1 MNNGVMDFK
10 FGTPSP
16 IRYNDPRYG
25 DVDFFVRGIC
35 KCNILSSD
43 INNEEIQNI
52 LTTNLNNCVL
62 EAINKSK
69 GAEYEKLVDVIKM
82 CMSQNIVTVLPANV
96 QFVQFDN
103 FELNLTDASL
113 AMVKAN
119 KVTVVDTAEGAQN
132 GQTKCPKCGAT
143 DITPVGEGG
152 KLKCNFCRHEFEP
165 EKVAGLDGDIAKLE
179 GNVIGSGAQ
188 DIDTSFDGVLTL
200 KCTSCGA
207 EVVIDTNE
215 VTNARCH
222 WCRNTLSINQK
233 IPNGSVPDVVLPFF
247 IKKEDARAAIE
258 EFVNKRKFF
267 AHPKFRQEFQTE
279 NILGVY
285 FPYMIVDVNAH
296 CKLMGQGEHLIRRY
310 TVKVGDSSH
319 TYYDADLYNV
329 EREFD
334 IEIDDLTI
342 EGSAD
347 KLNKTSSEN
356 TNNVINAIMPF
367 DMMNAVKWDA
377 NYLKGYTSEK
387 RDINIADVKPLAE
400 IQSKDI
406 ARFAA
411 NDSLQFYDR
420 GVCWAN
426 EYIDVKGQQWKSAY
440 LPVWL
445 YSYQEVKGDKKI
457 LHYVAVNGRTKEVMG
472 SVPIHMTKLIIMSA
486 LLEILG
492 IFLMVVA
499 DFEYSWIFLS
509 IGIIYFLVV
518 YGKYRN
524 KDARHRHELE
534 TRRKIGNL
542 KQVDNF
548 VQSKKRLSN
557 SRIVGANNNY
567 VKGVGVAENLL
578 TQVKD
583 NLK

>member
-1 MNNGVMDFK
+1 MNNGVIEFR

-16 IRYNDPRYG
+16 IHYNDPNYG
-25 DVDFFVRGIC
+25 AIQFLMRGVV
-35 KCNILSSD
+35 KCNALSQD
-43 INNEEIQNI
+43 INSDEINNIIMTNANVWIAEVIHQNQNI
-52 LTTNLNNCVL
+52 
-62 EAINKSK
+62 
-69 GAEYEKLVDVIKM
+69 EYEKISEIVKNYL
-82 CMSQNIVTVLPANV
+82 SQKVVTILPSNL
-96 QFVQFDN
+96 QFVGIEN
-103 FELNLTDASL
+103 FELNLTENSL
-113 AMVKAN
+113 AIVKSK
-119 KVTVVDTAEGAQN
+119 KVTIVDTAEGSKN

-143 DITPVGEGG
+143 EITPVGDGG

-165 EKVAGLDGDIAKLE
+165 EKVAGLDGDISQLE
-179 GNVIGSGAQ
+179 GKVIGSGAQ
-188 DIDTSFDGVLTL
+188 DIDASFDGIITL
-200 KCTSCGA
+200 KCSSCGA

-215 VTNARCH
+215 ATNARCH

-258 EFVNKRKFF
+258 EFVSKRKFF
-267 AHPKFRQEFQTE
+267 ANTKFKQEFQTT

-319 TYYDADLYNV
+319 TYYDADLYNI

-334 IEIDDLTI
+334 IQIDDLTI

-347 KLNKTSSEN
+347 KLNKTSSEK
-356 TNNVINAIMPF
+356 TNNIINAIMPF

-387 RDINIADVKPLAE
+387 RDVNIADIQPLAE
-400 IQSKDI
+400 TQSKDI

-472 SVPIHMTKLIIMSA
+472 SVPINIPKLVVISVLVEIIGV
-486 LLEILG
+486 LLMMNIE
-492 IFLMVVA
+492 
-499 DFEYSWIFLS
+499 FEFNWIFLAL
-509 IGIIYFLVV
+509 GIVYFLVI
-518 YGKYRN
+518 YSKYRN

-534 TRRKIGNL
+534 TRRKVDNL
-542 KQVDNF
+542 RQVDNF

-557 SRIVGANNNY
+557 SRMAGANNNF
-567 VKGVGVAENLL
+567 VNGIGDASSLIN
-578 TQVKD
+578 QVK
-583 NLK
+583 NKM